1 MDDVREALREGLR
14 EEAAPIS
21 RRLAEVKGLSNNTI
35 RRLERIEATLDAER
49 SARVDDL
56 ALLVELLTEGWRA
69 MNARLQRIEALLQP
83 AGAPTAEVYRLT
95 DRFPPTADAG
105 ETAEPAG
112 STSSKRE
119 PRPTSES
126 SSRPP
131 PSAAD

>member
-49 SARVDDL
+49 GARVDDL
-56 ALLVELLTEGWRA
+56 ALLVELLTEGWKS

-83 AGAPTAEVYRLT
+83 EEPKAEVYRL
-95 DRFPPTADAG
+95 PTADAG
-105 ETAEPAG
+105 
-112 STSSKRE
+112 
-119 PRPTSES
+119 
-126 SSRPP
+126 
-131 PSAAD
+131 